1 MTGVGA
7 AVHGEWTKLRTVP
20 GQLWTVP
27 GLTVAMVALTALI
40 AAGARPEESGTLDP
54 TALSL
59 SGVYLAQAVAVLV
72 AVAVVSSEYPR
83 MMRTTLAANPRR
95 TTVFVA
101 KLVVVAGA
109 VTAAALPAVVAA
121 LFAGRGILSAWPRW
135 PLTDGALW
143 RAVLGTAAYLLLV
156 ALLSAGVA
164 LLLRHA
170 AAAVGTVLT
179 LLYGPYLATLI
190 IKMPEHA
197 LHLVQ
202 KVSPMTA
209 GLAVQTVAPTSTG
222 TAPLGPVTGLSVLAG
237 YAVVALAGGWVAL
250 RVRDA

>member
-1 MTGVGA
+1 MRR

-20 GQLWTVP
+20 GQLWTIP
-27 GLTVAMVALTALI
+27 GLTAAMVAFTALI
-40 AAGARPEESGTLDP
+40 AAGAHPEESGTLDP

-59 SGVYLAQAVAVLV
+59 SGVYLAQAGAVLV

-83 MMRTTLAANPRR
+83 MMRTTLAANPCRG
-95 TTVFVA
+95 TVFTA
-101 KLVVVAGA
+101 KVLVVAAA
-109 VTAAALPAVVAA
+109 VVAAALPAVVGS
-121 LFAGRGILSAWPRW
+121 LFAGRGALSAYPQL
-135 PLTDGALW
+135 PLDSGVLW
-143 RAVLGTAAYLLLV
+143 RATFGTAVYLLLV

-164 LLLRHA
+164 LFVRHA

-179 LLYGPYLATLI
+179 LLYGPYLAVLI
-190 IKMPEHA
+190 IKMPDHA

-209 GLAVQTVAPTSTG
+209 GLAVQTVSGPG
-222 TAPLGPVTGLSVLAG
+222 TAPLGPAAGITVLAG
-237 YAVVALAGGWVAL
+237 YAAAALAAGWVAL